1 VRERWND
8 YGIGLL
14 LQGDLK
20 GAEAAFRKVIA
31 IDPTYADGPVN
42 VARAQLQEGE
52 VEAAVEML
60 QGALKLAPRL
70 AKTHYFLGNALK
82 TLGRYDEALEH
93 LRTAAEQYP
102 RDRVVLDEIGRVYF
116 LQRRFTDAVTSFERA
131 LSVDPEDLQ
140 AHYNLMLCYQGMG
153 ETARA
158 ERERTLYARFKA
170 DEAAQSITGPYR
182 LKSPHDNNE
191 RQQIHEHAALASPG
205 LSADGGTQSSQR
217 PQSQSFNVSSASR
230 NALKPVQGSAISA
243 VSAFPRK
250 ASANQN

>member
-1 VRERWND
+1 MAEASASLAVIDAKAPMPPQQPPTDASLRERWND

-20 GAEAAFRKVIA
+20 AAEAAFRKVMA
-31 IDPTYADGPVN
+31 IDPKYADGPVN

-52 VEAAVEML
+52 VEPAVEML
-60 QGALKLAPRL
+60 EAALKLSPQL
-70 AKTHYFLGNALK
+70 AKTHYFLGTALK
-82 TLGRYDEALEH
+82 TLGRYDEALDH
-93 LRTAAEQYP
+93 LRIAAAQYP
-102 RDRVVLDEIGRVYF
+102 RDRVVLDEMGRIHF
-116 LQRRFTDAVTSFERA
+116 LQRRFAEALASFEQA

-153 ETARA
+153 DIERA

-191 RQQIHEHAALASPG
+191 RQQIHEHG
-205 LSADGGTQSSQR
+205 QTQSSRGEQSPR
-217 PQSQSFNVSSASR
+217 TPQSQSLGN
-230 NALKPVQGSAISA
+230 
-243 VSAFPRK
+243 
-250 ASANQN
+250 